1 MLVFVSNSEFT
12 CVRISS
18 YGFRKEGENF
28 SAPRAARAVE
38 YTSHYITC
46 DCVLMVIVEIKQK
59 KG

>member
-1 MLVFVSNSEFT
+1 
-12 CVRISS
+12 VRISS